1 MQNKR
6 AIITGIFVLIGV
18 VILVVTIFTLGG
30 QHDTFVKK
38 ITVKAV
44 FDDIN
49 GLKSGNNIWFSG
61 VKIGTVKA
69 IDLRGNS
76 VVEVTLNIDKQAIGF
91 IHKDSRIKISSDG
104 FIGNKIVVIYG
115 GTAASPL
122 IEKDDYL
129 ATEKMPGTDD
139 MMATLQENNKN
150 LLEITNNFKVISKN
164 IADGKGSLGALIN
177 DKTLFVKLEHTIGDL
192 QTTLGNFKTTSAGSK
207 AFMANLVAF
216 SGDLN
221 RESSSIHRLVTD
233 TALYATLNNGVNHL
247 QQASKAAADFADTLR
262 AAGSKLNQTDNTIGV
277 LLNDKATAD
286 SFKAII
292 KNLATSSKKL
302 DEDLEAAQHNFLLRG
317 FFRKREKEKAKQ

>member
-6 AIITGIFVLIGV
+6 AVITGIFVVIGV
-18 VILVVTIFTLGG
+18 LILVVTIFTLGG
-30 QHDTFVKK
+30 QHETFVRKV
-38 ITVKAV
+38 TVKAV

-49 GLKSGNNIWFSG
+49 GLQGGNNIWFSG
-61 VKIGTVKA
+61 VKIGTVKS
-69 IDLRGNS
+69 INLRGNS
-76 VVEVTLNIDKQAIGF
+76 VVEVTLNIDKQAMGF
-91 IHKDSRIKISSDG
+91 IHKDSKIKISSDG

-122 IEKDDYL
+122 IEKDGYL
-129 ATEKMPGTDD
+129 VTEKMPGTDD

-150 LLEITNNFKVISKN
+150 LLEITNNFKIISKN
-164 IADGKGSLGALIN
+164 IADGKGSIGALIN
-177 DKTLFVKLEHTIGDL
+177 DKTLFVKLENTIGDL

-207 AFMANLVAF
+207 AFMNNLVAF
-216 SGDLN
+216 SSDLN
-221 RESSSIHRLVTD
+221 RETSSIHRLVTD
-233 TALYATLNNGVNHL
+233 TALYANLNNSISHL
-247 QQASKAAADFADTLR
+247 QQATKAAADFADTLR
-262 AAGSKLNQTDNTIGV
+262 AAGSKLTQTDNTIGV

-317 FFRKREKEKAKQ
+317 FFKKREKEKANQ